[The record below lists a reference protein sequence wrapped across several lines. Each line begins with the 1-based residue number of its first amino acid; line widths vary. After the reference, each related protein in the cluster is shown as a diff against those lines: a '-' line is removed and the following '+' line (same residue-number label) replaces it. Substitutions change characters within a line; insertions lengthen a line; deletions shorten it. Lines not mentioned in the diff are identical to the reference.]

1 MASDTATAPAEV
13 ASSGEAISP
22 LAWRTLAVVLVGL
35 FMGLLDTTI
44 VNVALPSIGV
54 GLRASS
60 SQLAWVVSGYA
71 MAFGLMLIPAGRLG
85 DAFGHRRMYAIGLSV
100 FALASLVCGLTQNP
114 TELVAARV
122 VQGIA
127 AGSFYPTIAA
137 FIQSLFAVPQRKRAF
152 GVLGAVIGVSTA
164 VGPLLGGFII
174 ELAGVTKGWRWVFL
188 VNVPIGLVAVPLA
201 LRLLPDNPDDQ
212 CDRQHG
218 RFDLVGLLLFWLA
231 GWLAGVAAAA
241 GRGTGSRLAALDVA
255 QSILAAVLLVAVWQW
270 ERHVLGADR
279 TPAIPISL
287 YRHRAFA
294 AGNVVALAYFAA
306 FTSVFF
312 TFSLLWQRGLG
323 HSALAAGLTITPFAL
338 GSLVTASNSDK
349 LSQRLGRKV
358 LILGI
363 SLLTAGLAAVVII
376 LSRSGN
382 DPSSWALVLP
392 LLIGGLGNGMFIA
405 PNTDF
410 VLATVDRSEAG
421 AASGMLS
428 TIQRI
433 RSARPSVS
441 R

>member
-231 GWLAGVAAAA
+231 GWLALLLPLVEGQDLGWPLWTWLSLSSPRCCSSPSGSGNVMCSVPTAP
-241 GRGTGSRLAALDVA
+241 RPSRSVSTGIAPSPPATWSR
-255 QSILAAVLLVAVWQW
+255 W
-270 ERHVLGADR
+270 
-279 TPAIPISL
+279 PIS
-287 YRHRAFA
+287 RRSPA
-294 AGNVVALAYFAA
+294 
-306 FTSVFF
+306 S
-312 TFSLLWQRGLG
+312 SLPSRC
-323 HSALAAGLTITPFAL
+323 S
-338 GSLVTASNSDK
+338 GS
-349 LSQRLGRKV
+349 
-358 LILGI
+358 
-363 SLLTAGLAAVVII
+363 
-376 LSRSGN
+376 
-382 DPSSWALVLP
+382 
-392 LLIGGLGNGMFIA
+392 
-405 PNTDF
+405 
-410 VLATVDRSEAG
+410 
-421 AASGMLS
+421 AASD
-428 TIQRI
+428 T
-433 RSARPSVS
+433 APWRPV
-441 R
+441 